1 MSILDKAKQLTG
13 EAHESVGKASDELL
27 AKTIIVAGEKMEKTN
42 ALLKAK
48 EARYRVCS
56 IEVSMGIPP
65 TVSFGISR
73 TDKK

>member
-13 EAHESVGKASDELL
+13 EVHESAGKASDELL

-42 ALLKAK
+42 ALLKAQG
-48 EARYRVCS
+48 ARYRIARISVD
-56 IEVSMGIPP
+56 IGIPP

>member
-1 MSILDKAKQLTG
+1 MNILDKAKQLTG
-13 EAHESVGKASDELL
+13 EAHESAGKASDELL

-48 EARYRVCS
+48 EARYRVSS

-73 TDKK
+73 VDEK